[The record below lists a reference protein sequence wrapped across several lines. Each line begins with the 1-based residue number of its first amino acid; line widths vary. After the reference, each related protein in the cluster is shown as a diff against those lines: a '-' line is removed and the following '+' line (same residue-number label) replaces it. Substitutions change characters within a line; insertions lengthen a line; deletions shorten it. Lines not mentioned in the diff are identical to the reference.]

1 MYLLIH
7 DLLYNHI
14 YKKYIFKINK
24 KMGCATTKVSDE
36 KRKRSYEDSR
46 NNKDDDSGMPERI
59 PGQKPNFKNEDE
71 PVSEMDG
78 EYEEVN

>member
-1 MYLLIH
+1 
-7 DLLYNHI
+7 
-14 YKKYIFKINK
+14 
-24 KMGCATTKVSDE
+24 MGCATTKVSDE
-36 KRKRSYEDSR
+36 TSKKKYKECG

-71 PVSEMDG
+71 PVSEMEG